1 MAHAGSEQRSHAY
14 TNVAEGSGSN
24 VRSPRIVRGGEVLQ
38 LPETSSSIPLAM
50 PTVLKPNKRHF
61 VPFTDSLRTIRERY
75 LERNNNVTDTPPPTD
90 KSNELLSRCKSL
102 LVILQTLATA
112 GLFVYMFCFL
122 AKLQR
127 KNEELG
133 QTVNTLQSYL
143 DSRSNF
149 SKICLPCEELT
160 QGPFEEDNPGLSEL
174 TKEIDRGVTVCC
186 AQGPHQMLV
195 LLSTV
200 GTFLLNFLYYFDE
213 IYIKH
218 VTIFVNIQ
226 HIK

>member
-1 MAHAGSEQRSHAY
+1 MAHTGSEQCSHAY

-38 LPETSSSIPLAM
+38 LPGTSSSISLAM

-61 VPFTDSLRTIRERY
+61 VPFTDSLRAIRERY
-75 LERNNNVTDTPPPTD
+75 LERNNNVTDTRPPTD
-90 KSNELLSRCKSL
+90 ESNGLLPKCKSL
-102 LVILQTLATA
+102 LVILQTLATV

-127 KNEELG
+127 KNEQLEH
-133 QTVNTLQSYL
+133 TVNSLQSYL
-143 DSRSNF
+143 DSKGNF

-160 QGPFEEDNPGLSEL
+160 QGPFEEDNPGLTVL
-174 TKEIDRGVTVCC
+174 TKEIDSGVTVCC

-195 LLSTV
+195 LLNTV
-200 GTFLLNFLYYFDE
+200 DTLFLNILYCSDE
-213 IYIKH
+213 INIKY
-218 VTIFVNIQ
+218 VTIFVNTR
-226 HIK
+226 H